1 MLTRAAKTI
10 GGAFRALR
18 GLGARAF
25 AITRRVSPAT
35 ALVFAAAVVW
45 LLAAGWWNYV
55 RPRDFDAKAYER
67 YQEEEV
73 ARCRELTTSEA
84 RYDCVAS
91 AMIRRDHANFG
102 TAMLVFLPPILLV
115 FGRYLWREVRAGA
128 REREHA
134 RLAELH
140 ARQHLSRYRRE
151 MLADRAAAQAT
162 RALLNEE
169 ARLRRIYDPRAA
181 DPQAD
186 ASRSTSTSQ
195 PKPA

>member
-1 MLTRAAKTI
+1 MTI
-10 GGAFRALR
+10 GGAFRALGR
-18 GLGARAF
+18 LGDRVFAF
-25 AITRRVSPAT
+25 ARRVSPAT
-35 ALVFAAAVVW
+35 ALVFAAALVW

-55 RPRDFDAKAYER
+55 RPRDFDANDYER
-67 YQEEEV
+67 YQEEV
-73 ARCRELTTSEA
+73 TRCRELATSEA
-84 RYDCVAS
+84 RYDCVAT

-115 FGRYLWREVRAGA
+115 LGRYMWREIRAGA

-162 RALLNEE
+162 RALLDEE
-169 ARLRRIYDPRAA
+169 ARLRRIYDPRAV
-181 DPQAD
+181 DPQAG
-186 ASRSTSTSQ
+186 APRSNSASQ
-195 PKPA
+195 PKRA